1 MPKRNNHNSPDKLST
16 CPGELRSCAEN
27 YLREKSLEP
36 PDISQIPTEQ
46 LQAMLHELQVH
57 KIELEMQNDELRR
70 TQLELGES
78 LNRYLDL
85 YDYAPVGYL
94 TIDSKGI
101 IREVNLTAGRMLQV
115 DRGSLI
121 GVPFSRFVPKE
132 YSDTFYIT
140 FRRILETGRKD
151 SCEIPIIRKDSGQFW
166 AQLEGIA
173 VPDRDGHSSS
183 SRVVLSDISM
193 HKQAQER
200 LRNYRENM
208 ENAVEKRVFE
218 FWTGQDRLALAIEGS
233 EVGIWDWRVQTGE
246 ASFNARWAEIVGYSL
261 NELTPTDINTWIRL
275 AHPEDI
281 IVSNELLQKHFS
293 GQSPNY
299 ECEARMKHKDG
310 HWVWVLDRG
319 KVTEWD
325 IQGKP
330 VRMTG
335 THLDITERKLTEQ
348 ALRDSEQRFR
358 MLFEKHDAIML
369 LIETQ
374 SGSIVDANDAASR
387 FYGFSREDL
396 CNLRIQDINCLSEEE
411 VFRERQLA
419 TDEKRNYFVFP
430 HRLSNGE
437 IRTVEV
443 HSSPIDYEGQTVL
456 FSIVHDITDRKLA
469 ELNLKRH
476 QDHLE
481 ELVRERSSE
490 LYQSEIK
497 YRTVANF
504 TYDWEYWVT
513 PLGSLVFVSPAV
525 EGITGYPADEF
536 LSNPK
541 LIRDLVHPKDRQNVI
556 SHLEN
561 IDSGPPHLADFRII
575 SRSGQEK
582 WISHHC
588 QPVYG
593 ENGEW
598 LGRRVSN
605 RDITD
610 RKLAENA
617 LQDSKNT
624 LKTILSA
631 SPIGIM
637 LIENRKIVWV
647 NDAILTMLGYDSN
660 DELIGMETRRLY
672 IDEEEYLRLGKIMY
686 DGLENGR
693 ISQVTGKYLRKD
705 GTVIDGSVRI
715 KLVDPKAP
723 RPLAI
728 SVITDITDELRAERE
743 KIALQA
749 QYLQAQKMEAIG
761 NLASGIYHDFNNLL
775 QIVLGYADLIL
786 TDNEIKEKTRNN
798 VNTIVAAGERGAD
811 LIRNLLMFS
820 RKGEVNFQPID
831 LNDQIEQVVRMLCR
845 SIPQMIR
852 IETNLA
858 LDLARINS
866 DPTQM
871 DQILIN
877 LAVNS
882 ADAMRDE
889 GVLCFSTENVILDE
903 KFCGS
908 HLGVDPGPYVLLKVS
923 DTGMGMDK
931 TTLDHIFEP
940 FFTTKGIGKGTGL
953 GLATVYSIVRM
964 HRGIINCESSP
975 GDGTTF
981 SIYLP
986 ALVSLEAADAS
997 VSRESRL
1004 EGGNENILVV
1014 DDDETLRGMIADML
1028 SAVGYK
1034 VVTARNGLEALEKY
1048 RDGGPVDM
1056 VLLDI
1061 MMPDMGGQK
1070 CLEELLRINPCI
1082 KVLIATGISPADERT
1097 RLAFKTGAIG
1107 VVHKPIK
1114 YNQLLLAI
1122 RNVLGQP

>member
-1 MPKRNNHNSPDKLST
+1 MTDDLASYSQ
-16 CPGELRSCAEN
+16 ELRSAAEN
-27 YLREKSLEP
+27 YLRDKTGDSN
-36 PDISQIPTEQ
+36 DISNIPVEQ
-46 LQAMLHELQVH
+46 LQAMVHELQVY
-57 KIELEMQNDELRR
+57 KIELEMQNDELRK

-94 TIDSKGI
+94 TVDSKGI
-101 IREVNLTAGRMLQV
+101 IREINLTAARMLQV
-115 DRGSLI
+115 DRGNLV

-132 YSDTFYIT
+132 YVDTFYVT
-140 FRRILETGRKD
+140 FRRILETGHKD
-151 SCEIPIIRKDSGQFW
+151 SCEIPIIRKDAGLFWVQF
-166 AQLEGIA
+166 EGVA
-173 VPDRDGHSSS
+173 VPGPDGHISR
-183 SRVVLSDISM
+183 SRVVLSDVSM
-193 HKQAQER
+193 HKLAQER

-218 FWTGQDRLALAIEGS
+218 FWSGQDRLALAIEGS
-233 EVGIWDWRVQTGE
+233 EVGIWDWRVKTGE
-246 ASFNARWAEIVGYSL
+246 ASFNERWAQILGYTLS
-261 NELTPTDINTWIRL
+261 ELTPTDINTWVRL

-299 ECEARMKHKDG
+299 ECEARMRHKDG

-335 THLDITERKLTEQ
+335 THLDITQRKLMEQ

-369 LIETQ
+369 LIEPQ
-374 SGSIVDANDAASR
+374 SGSIVEANHAASR
-387 FYGFSREDL
+387 FYGYSREDL
-396 CNLRIQDINCLSEEE
+396 CNFKIQDINCLSEEE
-411 VFRERQLA
+411 VSRERQLA
-419 TDEKRNYFVFP
+419 TDEKRNFFVFP

-443 HSSPIDYEGQTVL
+443 HSSPIEYEGQTVL

-481 ELVRERSSE
+481 ELVRERSLE
-490 LYQSEIK
+490 LYQSEMK

-504 TYDWEYWVT
+504 TYDWEYWVS

-525 EGITGYPADEF
+525 EGITGYSADEF
-536 LSNPK
+536 LGNPK
-541 LIRDLVHPKDRQNVI
+541 LISDIVHPKDRENVI
-556 SHLEN
+556 KHLEN
-561 IDSGPPHLADFRII
+561 IDSGPAHLADFRII
-575 SRSGQEK
+575 NRFGQEK

-617 LQDSKNT
+617 LQDSENT

-631 SPIGIM
+631 SPIGIL

-672 IDEEEYLRLGKIMY
+672 VDEEEYLRLGKIMY
-686 DGLENGR
+686 DGLEKAR
-693 ISQVTGKYLRKD
+693 VSQVTGRYLRKD
-705 GTVIDGSVRI
+705 GSVIDASVRI
-715 KLVDPKAP
+715 KLVDPSAP
-723 RPLAI
+723 RRLAI
-728 SVITDITDELRAERE
+728 SVVTDITEELRAERE

-786 TDNEIKEKTRNN
+786 TDNGIREKTRNN
-798 VNTIVAAGERGAD
+798 VNTIVSAGERGAD

-845 SIPQMIR
+845 SIPQMIK

-858 LDLARINS
+858 LDLASINS

-889 GVLCFSTENVILDE
+889 GVLCFSTENVILDQE
-903 KFCGS
+903 FCGS
-908 HLGVDPGPYVLLKVS
+908 HLGVDPGPYVLLRVS

-940 FFTTKGIGKGTGL
+940 FFTTKGVGKGTGL
-953 GLATVYSIVRM
+953 GLATVYSIVRL
-964 HRGIINCESSP
+964 HRGIISCESSP
-975 GDGTTF
+975 GHGTTF
-981 SIYLP
+981 SIFLP
-986 ALVSLEAADAS
+986 ALISLEAADAS
-997 VSRESRL
+997 ICRESCL
-1004 EGGNENILVV
+1004 EGGNETILVV
-1014 DDDETLRGMIADML
+1014 DDDEILRGMIADML
-1028 SAVGYK
+1028 GAVGYK

-1048 RDGGPVDM
+1048 RMGEPVDM

-1070 CLEELLRINPCI
+1070 CLEELLRINPGL
-1082 KVLIATGISPADERT
+1082 KVLIATGVSPDDYRI
-1097 RLAFKTGAIG
+1097 RLAMKTGAIG
-1107 VVHKPIK
+1107 VVHKPVK

-1122 RNVLGQP
+1122 RNVMSQP